1 MNRILMSAAAVV
13 LSATAALAADP
24 LEGTWR
30 TAPDDNGHTGL
41 INVAPC
47 GAALCG
53 TLMKAF
59 DGTGAEVASEN
70 IGRQIISETMAKGDG
85 AYKGKVYAPDRDKT
99 YNSKLQLSGN
109 TLAVSGCVLGI
120 CRNGGTWTKVE

>member
-1 MNRILMSAAAVV
+1 MKRIFMSALALM
-13 LSATAALAADP
+13 LSASAALAADP

-59 DGTGAEVASEN
+59 DGTGTQVASPN
-70 IGRQIISETMAKGDG
+70 IGRHIISQTKPKGDG
-85 AYKGKVYAPDRDKT
+85 AYTGKVYAPDRDKT

>member
-1 MNRILMSAAAVV
+1 MNRIFMSAAALM
-13 LSATAALAADP
+13 LSAGAALAADP

-41 INVAPC
+41 ITVAPC
-47 GAALCG
+47 GDALCG

-59 DGTGAEVASEN
+59 DGTGTQVASPN
-70 IGRQIISETMAKGDG
+70 IGRHIISQTKPKGNG
-85 AYKGKVYAPDRDKT
+85 AYAGKVYAPDRDKT

-120 CRNGGTWTKVE
+120 YRNGGTWTKLE